1 MSNLLITGGRVI
13 DPASGLDQVADVAIS
28 DGLVAAV
35 GARLSRTHAQRVI
48 DASGCMV
55 TPGLIDPHVHLREPG
70 MEEAETIKSG
80 SAAAAAGGFTSVCCM
95 PNTTPALD
103 DDAMIEFVYT
113 QSEREGACRVF
124 PVGAATKG
132 RRGEE
137 LAEIGLM
144 ARSGAV
150 GFSDDGD
157 CIASAGIML
166 RALNYIKPTGLAFM
180 QHCQEPTLTRGS
192 SMHAGSVAT
201 RLGLIGWPRVA
212 EEMIIERDVRLNAGV
227 GCRYHVQHL
236 SSGGSVEILR
246 RARAGGKPVTAEASP
261 HHLLLT
267 CDAIVTGGTYD
278 PCGTSGTCGDRAGG
292 SPVPPENQAPKY
304 WTAAKMNPPLREK
317 SDIHAMLEGI
327 ADGTITILA
336 TDHAPHT
343 PERKSLEF
351 EAAPFGIVGIE
362 TALALYIKA
371 LIEPGVIDW
380 PRLVAM
386 LTIEPA
392 RLCGLDRLEAGER
405 GGWGAIYGP
414 ARRSLGLGLG
424 RLHVGSAGDVTVIDP
439 HHQWTIDAKTFNSL
453 SRNTPFDGWRVK
465 GRAMATVV
473 GGEVVWEMPSFSR
486 PIAAARS
493 NA

>member
-13 DPASGLDQVADVAIS
+13 DPASGMDQIADVAIA
-28 DGLVAAV
+28 DGIVAAV
-35 GARLSRTHAQRVI
+35 GKNLSKSHAQRVVS
-48 DASGCMV
+48 AEGCIV

-80 SAAAAAGGFTSVCCM
+80 SEAAAAGGFTSVCCM
-95 PNTTPALD
+95 PNTTPTLD

-113 QSEREGACRVF
+113 QAEREGSCRVF

-132 RRGEE
+132 RKGEE
-137 LAEIGLM
+137 LAEMGLM

-157 CIASAGIML
+157 CIASAGIMQ

-180 QHCQEPTLTRGS
+180 QHCQEPTLTRGA
-192 SMHAGSVAT
+192 SMHSGSVAT
-201 RLGLIGWPRVA
+201 RLGLTGWPRVA
-212 EEMIIERDVRLNAGV
+212 EEMIIERDVRLNAGI

-236 SSGGSVEILR
+236 SSGGSVDIVR
-246 RARAGGKPVTAEASP
+246 RARAAGQPVTAEASP

-267 CDAIVTGGTYD
+267 CDVIETGGAIE
-278 PCGTSGTCGDRAGG
+278 GDTARRA
-292 SPVPPENQAPKY
+292 VPPRAVPPKY
-304 WTAAKMNPPLREK
+304 WTNAKMNPPLREQ
-317 SDIHAMLEGI
+317 SDITAMLTGI
-327 ADGTITILA
+327 ADGTITVLA

-343 PERKSLEF
+343 PERKALEF
-351 EAAPFGIVGIE
+351 EAAPFGIVGLE

-386 LTIEPA
+386 MTIEPA

-439 HHQWTIDAKTFNSL
+439 NRVWTIDARGFKSL
-453 SRNTPFDGWRVK
+453 CRNTPFDGWKVK
-465 GRAMATVV
+465 GRAVMTVV
-473 GGEVVWEMPSFSR
+473 GGEVVWES
-486 PIAAARS
+486 
-493 NA
+493 